1 MSTYVLSQFRG
12 RPWRSLAVVAGIALG
27 AALFVA
33 LSALGTG
40 FREAARLPLAGVSA
54 DVVVSRPAGSSES
67 AASTQRTRGVRLPFG
82 VSTISTAEVDRM
94 AHTAGVAGVAATLQV
109 WDFGA
114 TSYQTVLG
122 LDLSETGVG
131 PAHALS
137 QGLLA
142 GRLFGPGER
151 GVAVADRHY
160 AAFFSLKPGS
170 TVTVGGKPFQVVGVA
185 EQKGVSQGSVPNL
198 YVPMADAQAL
208 AGLPSDQV
216 DQVYLRVASAGDVD
230 SVVQRLTGQ
239 MGQLSVI
246 TEDSLLQVM
255 GGIGQVSARFAQVA
269 AALGLVG
276 GLVLAWLAMG
286 GLVAERRQEIG
297 VMKAVGWR
305 AGDVARVFLTE
316 ALLLSLAG
324 GLVGMALGW
333 ASGWLLGQIPI
344 PEAATQLGGALP
356 GLAAAA
362 PAATQVTLPAEV
374 GLATLLL
381 ALLAAVIGGTLA
393 GWIGARRAAALKPAE
408 ALRER

>member
-1 MSTYVLSQFRG
+1 VSVYILSQFRG

-40 FREAARLPLAGVSA
+40 FRQAARLPLAGVSA
-54 DVVVSRPAGSSES
+54 DVVVTRPANSGES
-67 AASTQRTRGVRLPFG
+67 AASAQRTRGVRLPFG
-82 VSTISTAEVDRM
+82 VATVASSEVEQM
-94 AHTAGVAGVAATLQV
+94 ARTQSVADLAPTLLV
-109 WDFGA
+109 WDFGP
-114 TSYQTVLG
+114 TSYQSVLG
-122 LDLSETGVG
+122 LDLSQTGVG

-142 GRLFGPGER
+142 GRLFGPDER

-170 TVTVGGKPFQVVGVA
+170 TVTIGGKPFQVVGVA
-185 EQKGVSQGSVPNL
+185 EQKGVSQGAVPNL
-198 YVPMADAQAL
+198 YVPLADAQAL
-208 AGLPSDQV
+208 AGLSPEQV
-216 DQVYLRVASAGDVD
+216 DQVYLRVANAGEVD
-230 SVVQRLTGQ
+230 SVVRQLTRQIGQ
-239 MGQLSVI
+239 ISVI

-286 GLVAERRQEIG
+286 GMVAERRQEIG
-297 VMKAVGWR
+297 LMKAVGWQSI
-305 AGDVARVFLTE
+305 DVVRVFLME

-324 GLVGMALGW
+324 GLVGMALGL
-333 ASGWLLGQIPI
+333 ASAWLLGQIPI
-344 PEAATQLGGALP
+344 PQATTQLGQSLP

-362 PAATQVTLPAEV
+362 PAATRLTLPAEA
-374 GLATLLL
+374 GLTTLAM
-381 ALLAAVIGGTLA
+381 ALLAAVVGGTLA
-393 GWIGARRAAALKPAE
+393 GWIGARRAAALKPAGV
-408 ALRER
+408 LRDR